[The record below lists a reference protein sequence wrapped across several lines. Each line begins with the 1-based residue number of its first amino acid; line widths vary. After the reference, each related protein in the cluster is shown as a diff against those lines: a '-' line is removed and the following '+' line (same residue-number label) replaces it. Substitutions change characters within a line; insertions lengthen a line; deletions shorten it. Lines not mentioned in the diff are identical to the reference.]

1 MKLWRS
7 VRQNGEI
14 SIFIVSVRKSFIY
27 NYLQSFFFFGTRLVI
42 IITNVIKD
50 ETEIRKEQ
58 YNVRYTILLRRK
70 T

>member
-1 MKLWRS
+1 MFFLFAR
-7 VRQNGEI
+7 N
-14 SIFIVSVRKSFIY
+14 SFIY
-27 NYLQSFFFFGTRLVI
+27 KLLRGFSLFGTRLVI